1 MKLKNSIIT
10 ARTAPIF
17 LVVFLA
23 FTTISVISANVTV
36 NPLPKPR
43 EIKWGEKGPISFPLN
58 IQLMSSSS
66 SIVTLGWKRA
76 LKLIKHDRWVVQ
88 AVEAEPPASNPFPPK
103 IQTPG
108 DKRKRSIFEVRSEN
122 STAITNSTNTTTT
135 TASATNNTTTTTP
148 TKDNLTVKSV
158 NVNVSNPTAELQH
171 GVDESYTLEVK
182 EDALIITSPT
192 VWGALHAFNTLTQIV
207 ISDGKD
213 GLIIE
218 RTVLIKDSP
227 LYPHRGLLLDTAR
240 HFYPVK
246 DILRTIEALAWS
258 KLNVLHWH
266 IVDSQSWPIE
276 VKAYPAMTND
286 AYSNREIYTPRDV
299 RDVIEFAH
307 ERGVRIIPEFDMPG
321 HARAGYLQIDPS
333 IVACANA
340 WWSNDDWP
348 HHSAVEPPPGQLDI
362 INPKTYEVIK
372 NIFAEVSAAFPDK
385 LYHAGFDELQRYCY
399 AYSNLTVNWFKQNP
413 NNTYGDLAQYFLD
426 RAYPIFT
433 DKKYGSKHIIM
444 WEDVFLSDDF
454 AANKVPKEV
463 ILQTW
468 NNGVNNTKK
477 ITSSGY
483 DVIVT
488 SSDWFYLDCGNGGWV
503 GNDNRYDQ
511 NVDNGKI
518 LFNFAGGSSGSWCNG
533 YKTWQRIYSYDIDFN
548 LTAEEK
554 KHVIGGE
561 VALWSEQ
568 SDSVVMDA
576 KIWPRTAAL
585 AELLWSGNKNE
596 EGKKRYREMQQ
607 RINDYRE
614 RLVSRGVGAAPLQ
627 PKFCY
632 KHPHACD
639 LNLEKFVPG

>member
-1 MKLKNSIIT
+1 MELKRTRNGIIPT
-10 ARTAPIF
+10 IRTASF
-17 LVVFLA
+17 LVVVF
-23 FTTISVISANVTV
+23 FTFTIISVINAVTV

-43 EIKWGEKGPISFPLN
+43 EIKWGEKGPINFPLD
-58 IQLMSSSS
+58 IQVTSSQSS
-66 SIVTLGWKRA
+66 DIVKFGWERT
-76 LKLIKHDRWVVQ
+76 LKLIKQDKWVVQ
-88 AVEAEPPASNPFPPK
+88 ALEAEPPAYDPFPPQ

-108 DKRKRSIFEVRSEN
+108 GKRSYTFLYTRTEN
-122 STAITNSTNTTTT
+122 STTNTT
-135 TASATNNTTTTTP
+135 AS
-148 TKDNLTVKSV
+148 TKSNLSLKSV
-158 NVNVSNPTAELQH
+158 KVDVTNLNAELQH

-182 EDALIITSPT
+182 EDGLIITSPT

-207 ISDGKD
+207 ISDEKG

-218 RTVLIKDSP
+218 STVSIKDSP
-227 LYPHRGLLLDTAR
+227 LYPHRGLLLDTGR
-240 HFYPVK
+240 NFYPVK

-266 IVDSQSWPIE
+266 IVDSHSWPFE
-276 VKAYPAMTND
+276 VKAYPSMTKD
-286 AYSNREIYTPRDV
+286 AYSKREIYTPKDV
-299 RDVIEFAH
+299 QLVIKFAH
-307 ERGVRIIPEFDMPG
+307 KRGVRVIPEFDMPG

-333 IVACANA
+333 IVSCANS

-372 NIFAEVSAAFPDK
+372 NLFAEISAAFPEK
-385 LYHAGFDELQRYCY
+385 IYHAGFDELQRYCY
-399 AYSNLTVNWFKQNP
+399 AYSNLTVNWFKENP
-413 NNTYGDLAQYFLD
+413 SNTYNDLAQYFLD

-433 DKKYGSKHIIM
+433 NENYGGKRVMM
-444 WEDVFLSDDF
+444 WEDVYLSEDF
-454 AANKVPKEV
+454 AAKKVPKEV

-477 ITSSGY
+477 LTSNGY
-483 DVIVT
+483 DVVVT
-488 SSDWFYLDCGNGGWV
+488 SADWFYLDCGNGGWV

-511 NVDNGKI
+511 NIDNGKI
-518 LFNFAGGSSGSWCNG
+518 TFNFAGGNSGSWCNG
-533 YKTWQRIYSYDIDFN
+533 YKTWQRIYDYDIDFK
-548 LTAEEK
+548 LTADEK
-554 KHVIGGE
+554 KHVLGGE

-568 SDSVVMDA
+568 SDPTVLDPKV
-576 KIWPRTAAL
+576 WPRAAAL

-596 EGKKRYREMQQ
+596 KGEKRYREMQQ

-632 KHPHACD
+632 KNPHACD
-639 LNLEKFVPG
+639 LNLNKVVPGYD